1 MEIHFL
7 GSGDAFGSGGRFNS
21 CFQITTDTAGV
32 FLVDCGASS
41 MVAIR
46 QAGID
51 PNLIRTVF
59 VSHLHGDHFGGLP
72 FLILDAQFYS
82 HRSGPLTLVG
92 PPTLRERLTQA
103 MEVFFPGSSSAR
115 RKFEIEVVEIDPGT
129 QLLVN
134 GVELTAFLVDHACGA
149 PPLALRLTV
158 DGKRLAYSGDTVWTE
173 SLVEAA
179 RGADLFIAEALS
191 YERKIPFHMDYATL
205 KANLA
210 RVGAKRVILTHL
222 GPDMLS
228 HAAGSGETVA
238 EDGMV
243 VTI

>member
-7 GSGDAFGSGGRFNS
+7 GCGDAFGSGGRFNT
-21 CFQITTDTAGV
+21 CFHVTTETAGV

-82 HRSGPLTLVG
+82 RRSSPLTLVG
-92 PPTLRERLTQA
+92 PPTFRGRLTEA
-103 MEVFFPGSSSAR
+103 MEVSFPGSSAAQ
-115 RKFEIEVVEIDPGT
+115 RKFEIEVVEIEPGAPH
-129 QLLVN
+129 LVN
-134 GVELTAFLVDHACGA
+134 GVEVTAFLVDHSCAA
-149 PPLALRLTV
+149 PPFALRLAV
-158 DGKRLAYSGDTVWTE
+158 DGKLLTYSGDTVWTE

-179 RGADLFIAEALS
+179 QGADLFIAEALS
-191 YERKIPFHMDYATL
+191 YERKIPFHMDYASL

-228 HAAGSGETVA
+228 HAADVAETIA

-243 VTI
+243 VII